1 MYIHIITYIPELSER
16 FADDIV
22 KVSCRGVE
30 MGEDEEELVDLKG

>member
-1 MYIHIITYIPELSER
+1 MYIPKLNKSER

-30 MGEDEEELVDLKG
+30 MGEDDEELVDLKG